1 MNDSRLRSIVLSGV
15 CSMEEASEM
24 ASTLLRAQESKTYSS
39 AAARSTD
46 PETSHEAAEYMRD
59 KTNTMEALVL
69 DALRNLGGKGTAY
82 EVEVWVQIENPAID
96 SNTITPRFKPL
107 ERMGKIERTEDRGPG
122 RGKSTQIVWG
132 IR

>member
-24 ASTLLRAQESKTYSS
+24 ASTLLRAQESKTYS
-39 AAARSTD
+39 
-46 PETSHEAAEYMRD
+46 
-59 KTNTMEALVL
+59 
-69 DALRNLGGKGTAY
+69 
-82 EVEVWVQIENPAID
+82 
-96 SNTITPRFKPL
+96 NTITPRFKPL

-122 RGKSTQIVWG
+122 RGKSTQIVWA